1 MSPLEIVRSAL
12 RGLTANPLRSTL
24 TTLGI
29 LIGVGA
35 VIVLVA
41 VGNGSSKAIEASI
54 EQLGTNTLTVSS
66 QGGRG
71 FSARGGAQQQ
81 QLSSGGITLSVAR
94 QLTNTALAPD
104 VKSVTPEATTSATV
118 TAGDTSVTV
127 PSIVGTSVTYFEATN
142 SPISRGAYFT
152 SDDVDAGRRVAVIGS
167 TTADNLFPG
176 VNAVG
181 QQINVGNLRL
191 TVVGV
196 LADKGST
203 GFQDAGDTVVAP
215 ISTVQRE
222 LTGYGAL
229 S

>member
-94 QLTNTALAPD
+94 QLTNSTLAPD

-127 PSIVGTSVTYFEATN
+127 NSVVGTSVSYFEATN
-142 SPISRGAYFT
+142 SPVAKGTYFT
-152 SDDVDAGRRVAVIGS
+152 QPDVDDSRQVAVIGP
-167 TTADNLFPG
+167 TTATW
-176 VNAVG
+176 
-181 QQINVGNLRL
+181 RL
-191 TVVGV
+191 S
-196 LADKGST
+196 ST
-203 GFQDAGDTVVAP
+203 
-215 ISTVQRE
+215 
-222 LTGYGAL
+222 
-229 S
+229 